1 MIGLDDLREYA
12 LPLPDVTE
20 GTHFRL
26 PSFKVAD
33 KGFVTLQKGET
44 HAILGVDESQASAAV
59 ARDPD
64 ACEPVWRNE
73 RIFVGLRVDLARV
86 TGAHVRELVEL
97 AWRNKA
103 PKRVVAAYDADH
115 KP

>member
-20 GTHFRL
+20 GTHFSL
-26 PSFKVAD
+26 PAFKVAD

-44 HAILGVDESQASAAV
+44 HAILSVDEPVAEAA
-59 ARDPD
+59 AAQEPG
-64 ACEPVWRNE
+64 ACEVVWRNP
-73 RIFVGLRVDLARV
+73 RIFVGLRVDLARMS
-86 TGAHVRELVEL
+86 GARVRELVEL

-103 PKRVVAAYDADH
+103 PKRVVAARDAQAQ
-115 KP
+115 P